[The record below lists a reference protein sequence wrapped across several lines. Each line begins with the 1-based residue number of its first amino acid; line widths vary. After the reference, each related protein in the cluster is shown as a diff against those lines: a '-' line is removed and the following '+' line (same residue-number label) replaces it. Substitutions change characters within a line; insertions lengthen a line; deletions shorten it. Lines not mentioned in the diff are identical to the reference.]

1 MLSMKGGII
10 PELIE
15 KATEKTVIFT
25 SSSQINKI
33 NEEHQEQQQQSEIL
47 ISSSSWI
54 DLQSLQNNNNEAIN
68 ISTIASSSTSEHGE
82 SKKFTKC
89 LFFYGNTPL
98 IASKAKIY
106 FCHLRLKSC
115 NNP

>member
-25 SSSQINKI
+25 SSSQINNKI
-33 NEEHQEQQQQSEIL
+33 NDEHQEQQQQSEIL

-68 ISTIASSSTSEHGE
+68 VSNVASSTSTEHSE
-82 SKKFTKC
+82 
-89 LFFYGNTPL
+89 
-98 IASKAKIY
+98 
-106 FCHLRLKSC
+106 
-115 NNP
+115 

>member
-1 MLSMKGGII
+1 MKGGII

-25 SSSQINKI
+25 SSSQINTNNNNNNSKT
-33 NEEHQEQQQQSEIL
+33 EDLQQQQHQQQSEIL

-82 SKKFTKC
+82 SKKFKKC
-89 LFFYGNTPL
+89 LVFLWKHISDCLQG
-98 IASKAKIY
+98 
-106 FCHLRLKSC
+106 
-115 NNP
+115 

>member
-1 MLSMKGGII
+1 MNEIAFILFLFIFQILGHYPPSSMLSMKGGII

-25 SSSQINKI
+25 SSSQINNKI
-33 NEEHQEQQQQSEIL
+33 NDEHQEQQQQSEIL

-68 ISTIASSSTSEHGE
+68 VSNVASSTSTEHSE
-82 SKKFTKC
+82 
-89 LFFYGNTPL
+89 
-98 IASKAKIY
+98 
-106 FCHLRLKSC
+106 
-115 NNP
+115 

>member
-68 ISTIASSSTSEHGE
+68 VSNVASSTSTEHSELKKIIKSLFLE
-82 SKKFTKC
+82 SSG
-89 LFFYGNTPL
+89 LL
-98 IASKAKIY
+98 
-106 FCHLRLKSC
+106 
-115 NNP
+115 

>member
-1 MLSMKGGII
+1 MKGGII

-68 ISTIASSSTSEHGE
+68 VSNVAPSTSTEHRPCTEQEEHHKLDESLCVLSSS
-82 SKKFTKC
+82 
-89 LFFYGNTPL
+89 N
-98 IASKAKIY
+98 
-106 FCHLRLKSC
+106 
-115 NNP
+115 

>member
-25 SSSQINKI
+25 SSSQINTNNNNNNSKT
-33 NEEHQEQQQQSEIL
+33 EDLQQQHQQQSEIL

-68 ISTIASSSTSEHGE
+68 VSNVASSTSTEHSE
-82 SKKFTKC
+82 
-89 LFFYGNTPL
+89 
-98 IASKAKIY
+98 
-106 FCHLRLKSC
+106 
-115 NNP
+115 

>member
-25 SSSQINKI
+25 SSSQINTNNNNNKT
-33 NEEHQEQQQQSEIL
+33 EDLQQQQSEIL

-54 DLQSLQNNNNEAIN
+54 DLQSVQNNNNEAIN
-68 ISTIASSSTSEHGE
+68 ISTIASEHSEF
-82 SKKFTKC
+82 KK
-89 LFFYGNTPL
+89 
-98 IASKAKIY
+98 
-106 FCHLRLKSC
+106 LKSPC
-115 NNP
+115 F

>member
-25 SSSQINKI
+25 SSSQINNKI

-68 ISTIASSSTSEHGE
+68 VSNVASSTSTEHSE
-82 SKKFTKC
+82 
-89 LFFYGNTPL
+89 
-98 IASKAKIY
+98 
-106 FCHLRLKSC
+106 
-115 NNP
+115 

>member
-10 PELIE
+10 PELIQ

-25 SSSQINKI
+25 SSSQINNKI
-33 NEEHQEQQQQSEIL
+33 NDEHQEQQQQSEIL

-68 ISTIASSSTSEHGE
+68 VSNVASSTSTEHSE
-82 SKKFTKC
+82 
-89 LFFYGNTPL
+89 
-98 IASKAKIY
+98 
-106 FCHLRLKSC
+106 
-115 NNP
+115 

>member
-15 KATEKTVIFT
+15 KATQKTVIFT

-68 ISTIASSSTSEHGE
+68 VSNVASSTSTEHSE
-82 SKKFTKC
+82 
-89 LFFYGNTPL
+89 
-98 IASKAKIY
+98 
-106 FCHLRLKSC
+106 
-115 NNP
+115 

>member
-25 SSSQINKI
+25 SSSQINTNNNNNKT
-33 NEEHQEQQQQSEIL
+33 EDLQQQQSEIL

-54 DLQSLQNNNNEAIN
+54 DLQSVQNNNNEAIN
-68 ISTIASSSTSEHGE
+68 ISTIASEHSEF
-82 SKKFTKC
+82 KKIKKSLFLMETLLILFYFFTI
-89 LFFYGNTPL
+89 FDGVF
-98 IASKAKIY
+98 
-106 FCHLRLKSC
+106 
-115 NNP
+115 